1 MVVFLYKEGEKYI
14 DVAIAMATVND
25 IVLLR
30 CVPLEILEA
39 NLNISFPF
47 VDKPK
52 GWVLVKVSTNPI
64 IQVEQNLDKETEEFL
79 QTILEE
85 GGESVFVL
93 SKKGKKR
100 RVRFLGN
107 IYNCSLRKLT
117 GGKLYDIKGSL
128 R

>member
-1 MVVFLYKEGEKYI
+1 MIVFLYKEGERYI
-14 DVAIAMATVND
+14 DVAIAMATIED
-25 IVLLR
+25 TILLR
-30 CVPLEILEA
+30 CIPLEILEA
-39 NLNISFPF
+39 NLHVSFPF

-52 GWVLVKVSTNPI
+52 GWVLIKISASPI
-64 IQVEQNLDKETEEFL
+64 IQVEKDLDKETEEFL

-93 SKKGKKR
+93 SKRGR
-100 RVRFLGN
+100 RRMVRFLGN
-107 IYNCSLRKLT
+107 IYNCTIRKLT